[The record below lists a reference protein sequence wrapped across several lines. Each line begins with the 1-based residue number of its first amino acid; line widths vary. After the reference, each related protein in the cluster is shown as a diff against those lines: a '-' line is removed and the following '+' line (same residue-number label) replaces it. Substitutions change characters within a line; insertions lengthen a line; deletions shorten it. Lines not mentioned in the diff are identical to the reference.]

1 MNTFSGR
8 GTIENKTLGPA
19 FEASVN
25 LLSIASDFPRWRAS
39 RYLIGILQPL
49 YVARFGWKKEN
60 RAAMYKVSEMYFDM
74 IAGAALNHGITFMLF
89 GLTPLTSL
97 LIGLL
102 KGEDGDD
109 EEENRKKQEKIEKTT
124 YLAHHYLDPKIG
136 SMRVGDVYFDE
147 LSGTTRYASFIARAL
162 SKSKLDPALLEQ
174 GIYKEVPLTA
184 YDKQKMLS
192 DFLFSHVNNNVKFG
206 LEAFVMREYR
216 EGGPLEGMA
225 PEAAVLKSVDALTAN
240 LALRD
245 MGKIM
250 DKLGDIDG
258 TLANAKLFWGTGVSP
273 IETSRERAVR
283 IAKEKRLAAEYA
295 ARLRREQND

>member
-1 MNTFSGR
+1 MNTFTGR
-8 GTIENKTLGPA
+8 GTIENKTFGPM
-19 FEASVN
+19 FEASIN
-25 LLSIASDFPRWRAS
+25 LMSVASDFPRWRAS

-49 YVARFGWKKEN
+49 YVARFGWAKEN
-60 RAAMYKVSEMYFDM
+60 RAAMYKVSEMYFDL
-74 IAGAALNHGITFMLF
+74 IAGAALNMGITYMIF
-89 GLTPLTSL
+89 GMTPLTSF
-97 LIGLL
+97 IMGMI

-184 YDKQKMLS
+184 YDKRKMLS

-216 EGGPLEGMA
+216 DGGPLESMA

-273 IETSRERAVR
+273 VETARERAVR